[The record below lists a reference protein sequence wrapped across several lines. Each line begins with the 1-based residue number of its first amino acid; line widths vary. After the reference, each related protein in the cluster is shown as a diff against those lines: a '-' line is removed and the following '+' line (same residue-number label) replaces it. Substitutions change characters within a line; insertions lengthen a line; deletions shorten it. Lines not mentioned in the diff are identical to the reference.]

1 MSQHFDC
8 LGQGN
13 KICSHTMLK
22 SAYASF
28 EGANGSEARSEAR
41 QRVGLRSAA
50 TSPWYSPEELDA
62 FVSTGTSAKAAD
74 SSDQGAAVNS
84 SVASDSG
91 LSFYG
96 KGPQLSRF
104 SPPSRP
110 KRPERDYRERDR
122 EREAM
127 EELTEQMSSG
137 RNVFVMPKRPPRTNE
152 CYALD
157 KDIAAA
163 STPNDALDIA
173 IKQAHLM
180 DAPNWA
186 NLLYALAHCKKKGN
200 SFMNASS
207 LRADPRWLRSC
218 KELQS
223 SLGELTARDSANV
236 IWSLA
241 TLDAKQEPLFLETA
255 SSLCNTKLA
264 VCDPVSLSK
273 TAWALTSIPNRDRR
287 LDLYSKLAV
296 PVVLRADS
304 FPLGSLTMISYSFG
318 KADFREGDAY
328 EALSSALTGHMDDQ
342 LRPIDVCNVI
352 WSFCTVG
359 FRDDVLFSKML
370 GQIAEHF
377 WIFLSFSIIFRV
389 NNSFKHANVA
399 SVLRSLFAKMK
410 QKVGDFCLSFLAAW
424 CAEDLRD
431 VLNKSGGGERL

>member
-1 MSQHFDC
+1 
-8 LGQGN
+8 
-13 KICSHTMLK
+13 
-22 SAYASF
+22 
-28 EGANGSEARSEAR
+28 
-41 QRVGLRSAA
+41 
-50 TSPWYSPEELDA
+50 
-62 FVSTGTSAKAAD
+62 
-74 SSDQGAAVNS
+74 
-84 SVASDSG
+84 
-91 LSFYG
+91 
-96 KGPQLSRF
+96 
-104 SPPSRP
+104 
-110 KRPERDYRERDR
+110 
-122 EREAM
+122 
-127 EELTEQMSSG
+127 
-137 RNVFVMPKRPPRTNE
+137 MPKRPPRTNE